1 MDPQTYTVRQLL
13 HFSLMGGKFTV
24 GSDVRGM
31 RAHVP
36 PTLQYFFLGGGER
49 ELNFIFFLL
58 NFASRV
64 GGAAQAQASSLCAWS
79 GSSFN
84 VLSIVL

>member
-13 HFSLMGGKFTV
+13 HFSLMGGKSTV

-36 PTLQYFFLGGGER
+36 PPYNIYFFGGGGR
-49 ELNFIFFLL
+49 EVETNIIE
-58 NFASRV
+58 S
-64 GGAAQAQASSLCAWS
+64 
-79 GSSFN
+79 
-84 VLSIVL
+84 